1 MINNVSPAN
10 CEDPLDLYCSG
21 VDSKLQKL
29 NKKPFTPLMLSNH
42 KLPQISK
49 HSKKM
54 YDCDTT

>member
-29 NKKPFTPLMLSNH
+29 NKKTVYTFNVVKP
-42 KLPQISK
+42 
-49 HSKKM
+49 
-54 YDCDTT
+54 